1 MKKLIIILFYFL
13 SLNIFATTE
22 EEFFKKYPN
31 GEVYATIYY
40 KKDSK
45 NFKSS
50 IGFFSGSENISVTN
64 PEEYFKNNTLGETL
78 NDKIASINY
87 FFPYTKDKEIKFE
100 YFATQ
105 RYRTLEYY
113 NFKNKENIKKMIED
127 KKKNNEDIIPF
138 NDYVNSYLE
147 ATQYNEKG
155 QEKREEEFNIY
166 FDDNRQIQFKDYIF
180 NFSKGDNLKIK
191 IIWNFQ
197 NKPIYISIT
206 TNKKKKKEKMLFQEV
221 LGENKKVIAKSI
233 SYFDKSGKLIEEKIH
248 SFREYPQI
256 TSKDTI
262 IKYKYYKNK
271 EPIYEP
277 ISQIVTEEKTYDS
290 NGKVLMIQNSIKKL
304 PEKNIYHISPISL
317 DVYYKVE
324 DITLSFEKFTLFS
337 TTKIFDNKSEIKK
350 IEYKEEKNNDET
362 FFSIRIYGDK
372 GNIINEKKEEIY
384 FDKGNESKNYGE
396 GKAKRIEEK
405 YDGSGLVSKEISY
418 ITPNEEIREIYNEEG
433 LIEKRVRSLKEDW
446 TKIYNGKNELVKIIS
461 QYIGDR
467 FGDFKTIVEEYSND
481 KLVKKIVDFD
491 ERIVEIYDG
500 NNILLKKEIINSFK
514 ENKKTQKGNIYIE
527 NFYIN
532 DKLYEKYIDYD
543 EYTEKYDEN
552 DKLVYREK
560 IYFYKG
566 FYIRKKIFYDKNG
579 NIIKTEWSSNRYNDE
594 KRGYKKYY

>member
-1 MKKLIIILFYFL
+1 MRKLIIILFYFL

-31 GEVYATIYY
+31 GEVYAAIYY

-45 NFKSS
+45 YFKNS
-50 IGFFSGSENISVTN
+50 IEFFNGSENISVTN
-64 PEEYFKNNTLGETL
+64 SEEYFKNNTLGETL

-113 NFKNKENIKKMIED
+113 NFKNKENIKRMIED
-127 KKKNNEDIIPF
+127 KKKNNEDITPF
-138 NDYVNSYLE
+138 NDFVNSYLE

-166 FDDNRQIQFKDYIF
+166 FDDNRQIQFKDYTF
-180 NFSKGDNLKIK
+180 NFSKGDNLKIE

-197 NKPIYISIT
+197 NKPVYISIT
-206 TNKKKKKEKMLFQEV
+206 TNKKNKKEEMLIQEV

-248 SFREYPQI
+248 SFREYPEI

-277 ISQIVTEEKTYDS
+277 VSQIITEEKTYDS
-290 NGKVLMIQNSIKKL
+290 NGKVLMIENSIEKL
-304 PEKNIYHISPISL
+304 PEDNMYSISPISL
-317 DVYYKVE
+317 DKYYQVGQ
-324 DITLSFEKFTLFS
+324 DIRFSFEKFTLFS
-337 TTKIFDNKSEIKK
+337 TTKIFDNKSKIKK
-350 IEYKEEKNNDET
+350 IEHKEEKNNDET
-362 FFSIRIYGDK
+362 FFSIRNYDDK
-372 GNIINEKKEEIY
+372 GNIIYEKKEKVY

-405 YDGSGLVSKEISY
+405 YDGSKLVSKEISY
-418 ITPNEEIREIYNEEG
+418 ITPNEQIREIYNEEG

-446 TKIYNGKNELVKIIS
+446 TKIYNGKNELVKIIYT
-461 QYIGDR
+461 YIGDR
-467 FGDFKTIVEEYSND
+467 LGEFKTIVEEYSNN
-481 KLVKKIVDFD
+481 KLVKKIIDF
-491 ERIVEIYDG
+491 
-500 NNILLKKEIINSFK
+500 
-514 ENKKTQKGNIYIE
+514 E
-527 NFYIN
+527 NFDGKII
-532 DKLYEKYIDYD
+532 EI
-543 EYTEKYDEN
+543 YDEN
-552 DKLVYREK
+552 DKLVYRE
-560 IYFYKG
+560 YTGGNKG
-566 FYIRKKIFYDKNG
+566 KKIFYDKNG
-579 NIIKTEWSSNRYNDE
+579 NIIKTEWSNNGHDE
-594 KRGYKKYY
+594 ERGYKKYY

>member
-1 MKKLIIILFYFL
+1 MRKLIIILFYFL

-31 GEVYATIYY
+31 GEVYAAIYY

-45 NFKSS
+45 YFKNS
-50 IGFFSGSENISVTN
+50 IEFFNGSENISVTN

-113 NFKNKENIKKMIED
+113 NFKNKENIKRMIED
-127 KKKNNEDIIPF
+127 KKKNNEDITPF
-138 NDYVNSYLE
+138 NDFVNSYLE

-166 FDDNRQIQFKDYIF
+166 FDDNRQIQFKDYTF
-180 NFSKGDNLKIK
+180 NFSKGDNLKIE

-197 NKPIYISIT
+197 NKPVYISIT
-206 TNKKKKKEKMLFQEV
+206 TNKKNKKEEMLIQEV

-248 SFREYPQI
+248 SFREYPEI

-277 ISQIVTEEKTYDS
+277 VSQIITEEKTYDS
-290 NGKVLMIQNSIKKL
+290 NGKVLMIENSIEKL
-304 PEKNIYHISPISL
+304 PEDNMYSISPISL
-317 DVYYKVE
+317 DKYYQVGQ
-324 DITLSFEKFTLFS
+324 DIRFSFEKFTLFS
-337 TTKIFDNKSEIKK
+337 TTKIFDNKSKIKK
-350 IEYKEEKNNDET
+350 IEHKEEKNNDET
-362 FFSIRIYGDK
+362 FFSIRNYDDK
-372 GNIINEKKEEIY
+372 GNIIYEKKEKVY

-405 YDGSGLVSKEISY
+405 YDGSKLVSKEISY
-418 ITPNEEIREIYNEEG
+418 ITPNEQIREIYNEEG

-446 TKIYNGKNELVKIIS
+446 TKIYNGKNELVKIIYT
-461 QYIGDR
+461 YIGDR
-467 FGDFKTIVEEYSND
+467 LGEFKTIVEEYSNN
-481 KLVKKIVDFD
+481 KLVKKIIDFENFD
-491 ERIVEIYDG
+491 GKIIEIYDE
-500 NNILLKKEIINSFK
+500 NN
-514 ENKKTQKGNIYIE
+514 
-527 NFYIN
+527 
-532 DKLYEKYIDYD
+532 
-543 EYTEKYDEN
+543 
-552 DKLVYREK
+552 KLVYRE
-560 IYFYKG
+560 YTGGNKG
-566 FYIRKKIFYDKNG
+566 KKIFYDKNG
-579 NIIKTEWSSNRYNDE
+579 NIIKTEWSNNGHDE
-594 KRGYKKYY
+594 ERGYKKYY

>member
-1 MKKLIIILFYFL
+1 MRKLIIILFYFL

-31 GEVYATIYY
+31 GEVYAAIYY

-45 NFKSS
+45 YFKNS
-50 IGFFSGSENISVTN
+50 IEFFNGSENISVTN

-113 NFKNKENIKKMIED
+113 NFKNKENIKRMIED
-127 KKKNNEDIIPF
+127 KKKNNEDITPF
-138 NDYVNSYLE
+138 NDFVNSYLE

-166 FDDNRQIQFKDYIF
+166 FDDNRQIQFKDYTF
-180 NFSKGDNLKIK
+180 NFSKGDNLKIE

-197 NKPIYISIT
+197 NKPVYISIT
-206 TNKKKKKEKMLFQEV
+206 TNKKNKKEEMLIQEV

-248 SFREYPQI
+248 SFREYPEI

-277 ISQIVTEEKTYDS
+277 VSQIITEEKTYDS
-290 NGKVLMIQNSIKKL
+290 NGKVLMIENSIEKL
-304 PEKNIYHISPISL
+304 PEDNMYSISPISL
-317 DVYYKVE
+317 DKYYQVGQ
-324 DITLSFEKFTLFS
+324 DIRFSFEKFTLFS
-337 TTKIFDNKSEIKK
+337 TTKIFDNKSKIKK
-350 IEYKEEKNNDET
+350 IEHKEEKNNDET
-362 FFSIRIYGDK
+362 FFSIRNYDDK
-372 GNIINEKKEEIY
+372 GNIIYEKKEKVY

-405 YDGSGLVSKEISY
+405 YDGSKLVSKEISY
-418 ITPNEEIREIYNEEG
+418 ITPNEQIREIYNEEG

-446 TKIYNGKNELVKIIS
+446 TKIYNGKNELVKIIYT
-461 QYIGDR
+461 YIGDR
-467 FGDFKTIVEEYSND
+467 LGEFKTIVEEYSNN
-481 KLVKKIVDFD
+481 KLVKKIIDF
-491 ERIVEIYDG
+491 
-500 NNILLKKEIINSFK
+500 
-514 ENKKTQKGNIYIE
+514 E
-527 NFYIN
+527 NFDGKII
-532 DKLYEKYIDYD
+532 EI
-543 EYTEKYDEN
+543 YDEN
-552 DKLVYREK
+552 DKLVYRE
-560 IYFYKG
+560 YTGGNKG
-566 FYIRKKIFYDKNG
+566 KKIFYDKNG
-579 NIIKTEWSSNRYNDE
+579 NIIKTEWSNNGHDE
-594 KRGYKKYY
+594 ERGYKKYY

>member
-138 NDYVNSYLE
+138 NDSVNSYLE

-277 ISQIVTEEKTYDS
+277 ISQIITEEKTYDS
-290 NGKVLMIQNSIKKL
+290 NGKVLMIENSIEKL
-304 PEKNIYHISPISL
+304 SEDNMYSISPISL
-317 DVYYKVE
+317 DKYYQVGQ
-324 DITLSFEKFTLFS
+324 DIRFSFEKFTLFS

-350 IEYKEEKNNDET
+350 IEHKEEKNNDET
-362 FFSIRIYGDK
+362 FFSIRNYDDK
-372 GNIINEKKEEIY
+372 GNIIYEKKEKVY

-405 YDGSGLVSKEISY
+405 YDGSKLVSKEISY
-418 ITPNEEIREIYNEEG
+418 VTPNEEIREIYNEEG

-446 TKIYNGKNELVKIIS
+446 TKIYNGKNELVKIIYI
-461 QYIGDR
+461 YIGDR
-467 FGDFKTIVEEYSND
+467 LGEFKTIVEEYSNN
-481 KLVKKIVDFD
+481 KLVKKTIDFEDFD
-491 ERIVEIYDG
+491 G
-500 NNILLKKEIINSFK
+500 EII
-514 ENKKTQKGNIYIE
+514 EI
-527 NFYIN
+527 
-532 DKLYEKYIDYD
+532 
-543 EYTEKYDEN
+543 YDEN
-552 DKLVYREK
+552 DKLVYRE
-560 IYFYKG
+560 YTGVNKG
-566 FYIRKKIFYDKNG
+566 KKIFYDKNG
-579 NIIKTEWSSNRYNDE
+579 NIIKTEWSNNGHDE
-594 KRGYKKYY
+594 ER

>member
-1 MKKLIIILFYFL
+1 MRKLIIILFYFL

-31 GEVYATIYY
+31 GEVYAAIYY

-45 NFKSS
+45 YFKNS
-50 IGFFSGSENISVTN
+50 IEFFNGSENISVTN
-64 PEEYFKNNTLGETL
+64 PEEYFKNNTLEETL

-113 NFKNKENIKKMIED
+113 NFKNKENIKRMIED
-127 KKKNNEDIIPF
+127 KKKNNEDITPF
-138 NDYVNSYLE
+138 NDFVNSYLE

-166 FDDNRQIQFKDYIF
+166 FDDNRQIQFKDYTF
-180 NFSKGDNLKIK
+180 NFSKGDNLKIE

-197 NKPIYISIT
+197 NKPVYISIT
-206 TNKKKKKEKMLFQEV
+206 TNKKNKKEEMLIQEV

-248 SFREYPQI
+248 SFREYPEI

-277 ISQIVTEEKTYDS
+277 VSQIITEEKTYDS
-290 NGKVLMIQNSIKKL
+290 NGKVLMIENSIEKL
-304 PEKNIYHISPISL
+304 PEDNMYSISPISL
-317 DVYYKVE
+317 DKYYQVGQ
-324 DITLSFEKFTLFS
+324 DIRFSFEKFTLFS
-337 TTKIFDNKSEIKK
+337 TTKIFDNKSKIKK
-350 IEYKEEKNNDET
+350 IEHKEEKNNDET
-362 FFSIRIYGDK
+362 FFSIRNYDDK
-372 GNIINEKKEEIY
+372 GNIIYEKKEKVY

-405 YDGSGLVSKEISY
+405 YDGSKLVSKEISY
-418 ITPNEEIREIYNEEG
+418 ITPNEQIREIYNEEG

-446 TKIYNGKNELVKIIS
+446 TKIYNGKNELVKIIYT
-461 QYIGDR
+461 YIGDR
-467 FGDFKTIVEEYSND
+467 LGEFKTIVEEYSNN
-481 KLVKKIVDFD
+481 KLVKKIIDFENFD
-491 ERIVEIYDG
+491 GKIIEIYDE
-500 NNILLKKEIINSFK
+500 NN
-514 ENKKTQKGNIYIE
+514 
-527 NFYIN
+527 
-532 DKLYEKYIDYD
+532 
-543 EYTEKYDEN
+543 
-552 DKLVYREK
+552 KLVYRE
-560 IYFYKG
+560 YTGDNKG
-566 FYIRKKIFYDKNG
+566 KKIFYDKNG
-579 NIIKTEWSSNRYNDE
+579 NIIKTEWSNNGHDE
-594 KRGYKKYY
+594 ERGYKKYY

>member
-1 MKKLIIILFYFL
+1 MRKLIIILFYFL

-31 GEVYATIYY
+31 GEVYAAIYY

-50 IGFFSGSENISVTN
+50 IGFFNGSENISVTN

-113 NFKNKENIKKMIED
+113 NFKNKENIKRMIED
-127 KKKNNEDIIPF
+127 KKKNNEDITPF
-138 NDYVNSYLE
+138 NDFVNSYLE

-166 FDDNRQIQFKDYIF
+166 FDDNRQIQFKDYTF
-180 NFSKGDNLKIK
+180 NFSKGDNLKIE

-197 NKPIYISIT
+197 NKPVYISIT
-206 TNKKKKKEKMLFQEV
+206 TNKKNKKEEMLIQEV

-248 SFREYPQI
+248 SFREYPEI

-277 ISQIVTEEKTYDS
+277 VSQIITEEKTYDS
-290 NGKVLMIQNSIKKL
+290 NGKVLMIENSIEKL
-304 PEKNIYHISPISL
+304 PEDNMYSISPISL
-317 DVYYKVE
+317 DKYYQVGQ
-324 DITLSFEKFTLFS
+324 DIRFSFEKFTLFS
-337 TTKIFDNKSEIKK
+337 TTKIFDNKSKIKK
-350 IEYKEEKNNDET
+350 IEHKEEKNNDET
-362 FFSIRIYGDK
+362 FFSIRNYDDK
-372 GNIINEKKEEIY
+372 GNIIYEKKEKVY

-405 YDGSGLVSKEISY
+405 YDGSKLVSKEISY
-418 ITPNEEIREIYNEEG
+418 ITPNEQIREIYNEEG

-446 TKIYNGKNELVKIIS
+446 TKIYNGKNELVKIIYT
-461 QYIGDR
+461 YIGDR
-467 FGDFKTIVEEYSND
+467 LGEFKTIVEEYSNN
-481 KLVKKIVDFD
+481 KLVKKIIDFENFD
-491 ERIVEIYDG
+491 GKIIEIYDE
-500 NNILLKKEIINSFK
+500 NN
-514 ENKKTQKGNIYIE
+514 
-527 NFYIN
+527 
-532 DKLYEKYIDYD
+532 
-543 EYTEKYDEN
+543 
-552 DKLVYREK
+552 KLVYRE
-560 IYFYKG
+560 YTGDNKG
-566 FYIRKKIFYDKNG
+566 KKIFYDKNG
-579 NIIKTEWSSNRYNDE
+579 NIIKTEWSNNGHDE
-594 KRGYKKYY
+594 ERGYKKYY

>member
-138 NDYVNSYLE
+138 NDSVNSYLE

-277 ISQIVTEEKTYDS
+277 ISQIITEEKTYDS
-290 NGKVLMIQNSIKKL
+290 NGKVLMIENSIEKL
-304 PEKNIYHISPISL
+304 SEDNMYSISSISL
-317 DVYYKVE
+317 DKYYQVGQ
-324 DITLSFEKFTLFS
+324 DIRFSFEKFTLFS

-350 IEYKEEKNNDET
+350 IEHKEEKNNDET
-362 FFSIRIYGDK
+362 FFSIRNYDDK
-372 GNIINEKKEEIY
+372 GNIIYEKKEKVY

-405 YDGSGLVSKEISY
+405 YDGSKLVSKEISY
-418 ITPNEEIREIYNEEG
+418 VTPNEEIREIYNEEG

-446 TKIYNGKNELVKIIS
+446 TKIYNGKNELVKIIYI
-461 QYIGDR
+461 YIGDR
-467 FGDFKTIVEEYSND
+467 LGEFKTIVEEYSNN
-481 KLVKKIVDFD
+481 KLVKKTIDFEDFD
-491 ERIVEIYDG
+491 G
-500 NNILLKKEIINSFK
+500 EII
-514 ENKKTQKGNIYIE
+514 EI
-527 NFYIN
+527 
-532 DKLYEKYIDYD
+532 
-543 EYTEKYDEN
+543 YDEN
-552 DKLVYREK
+552 DKLVYRE
-560 IYFYKG
+560 YTGGNKG
-566 FYIRKKIFYDKNG
+566 KEIFYDKNG
-579 NIIKTEWSSNRYNDE
+579 NIIKTEWSNNGHDE
-594 KRGYKKYY
+594 ERGYKKYY

>member
-1 MKKLIIILFYFL
+1 MRKLIIILFYFL

-45 NFKSS
+45 YFKNS
-50 IGFFSGSENISVTN
+50 IEFLNGSENISVTN

-78 NDKIASINY
+78 NDNTAMINY

-113 NFKNKENIKKMIED
+113 NFKNNENLKKMIED
-127 KKKNNEDIIPF
+127 KEKNNE
-138 NDYVNSYLE
+138 NTRHLYSSLNRYLR
-147 ATQYNEKG
+147 TTDYNEKG
-155 QEKREEEFNIY
+155 VVEKSEDELNVY
-166 FDDNRQIQFKDYIF
+166 FDDNRQIQFKDYTF
-180 NFSKGDNLKIK
+180 NFSKGDNLKIE

-206 TNKKKKKEKMLFQEV
+206 TNKK
-221 LGENKKVIAKSI
+221 NKKVIAKSI

-277 ISQIVTEEKTYDS
+277 ISQIITEEKTYDS
-290 NGKVLMIQNSIKKL
+290 NGKVLMIENSIEKL
-304 PEKNIYHISPISL
+304 PEDNMYSISINPISL
-317 DVYYKVE
+317 DKYYQVGQ
-324 DITLSFEKFTLFS
+324 DIRFSFEKFTLFS

-350 IEYKEEKNNDET
+350 IEYKKEKNNDET
-362 FFSIRIYGDK
+362 FFSIRNYDDK
-372 GNIINEKKEEIY
+372 GNIIYEKKEKVY
-384 FDKGNESKNYGE
+384 FDKGNESKNYEE

-405 YDGSGLVSKEISY
+405 YDGSKLVSKEISY
-418 ITPNEEIREIYNEEG
+418 ITPNEQIREIYNDEG

-446 TKIYNGKNELVKIIS
+446 TKIYNGKNELVKIIYT
-461 QYIGDR
+461 YIGDR
-467 FGDFKTIVEEYSND
+467 LGEFKTIVEEYSNN
-481 KLVKKIVDFD
+481 KLVKKIIDF
-491 ERIVEIYDG
+491 
-500 NNILLKKEIINSFK
+500 
-514 ENKKTQKGNIYIE
+514 E
-527 NFYIN
+527 NFDGKII
-532 DKLYEKYIDYD
+532 EI
-543 EYTEKYDEN
+543 YDEN
-552 DKLVYREK
+552 DKLVYRE
-560 IYFYKG
+560 YTGGNKG
-566 FYIRKKIFYDKNG
+566 KKIFYDKNG
-579 NIIKTEWSSNRYNDE
+579 NIIKTEWSNNGHDE
-594 KRGYKKYY
+594 ERGYKKYY

>member
-45 NFKSS
+45 YFKNS
-50 IGFFSGSENISVTN
+50 IRFFNGSENISVTN

-113 NFKNKENIKKMIED
+113 NFKNKENIKRMIED
-127 KKKNNEDIIPF
+127 KKKNNEDITPF
-138 NDYVNSYLE
+138 NDFVNSYLE
-147 ATQYNEKG
+147 ATQYNEKE

-166 FDDNRQIQFKDYIF
+166 FDDNRQIQFKDYNF

-191 IIWNFQ
+191 VIWNFQ

-256 TSKDTI
+256 TSEDTI

-277 ISQIVTEEKTYDS
+277 ISQIITEEKTYDS
-290 NGKVLMIQNSIKKL
+290 NGKVLMIENSIEKL
-304 PEKNIYHISPISL
+304 PEDNMYSISISPISL
-317 DVYYKVE
+317 DKYYQVGQ
-324 DITLSFEKFTLFS
+324 DIRFSFEKFTLFS

-350 IEYKEEKNNDET
+350 IEYKKEKNNDET
-362 FFSIRIYGDK
+362 FFSIRNYDDK
-372 GNIINEKKEEIY
+372 GNIIYEKKEKVY

-405 YDGSGLVSKEISY
+405 YDGSKLVSKEISY
-418 ITPNEEIREIYNEEG
+418 ITPNEQIREIYNEEG

-446 TKIYNGKNELVKIIS
+446 TKIYNGKNELVKIIYT
-461 QYIGDR
+461 YIGDKL
-467 FGDFKTIVEEYSND
+467 GEFKTIVEEYSNN
-481 KLVKKIVDFD
+481 KLVKKIIDF
-491 ERIVEIYDG
+491 
-500 NNILLKKEIINSFK
+500 
-514 ENKKTQKGNIYIE
+514 E
-527 NFYIN
+527 NFDGKII
-532 DKLYEKYIDYD
+532 EI
-543 EYTEKYDEN
+543 YDEN
-552 DKLVYREK
+552 DKLVYRE
-560 IYFYKG
+560 YTGGNKG
-566 FYIRKKIFYDKNG
+566 KKIFYDKNG
-579 NIIKTEWSSNRYNDE
+579 NIIKTEWSNNGHDE
-594 KRGYKKYY
+594 ERGYKKYY

>member
-1 MKKLIIILFYFL
+1 MRKLIIILFYFL

-277 ISQIVTEEKTYDS
+277 VSQIITEEKTYDS
-290 NGKVLMIQNSIKKL
+290 NGKVLMIENSIEKL
-304 PEKNIYHISPISL
+304 PEDNMYSISPISL
-317 DVYYKVE
+317 DKYYQVGQ
-324 DITLSFEKFTLFS
+324 DIRFSFEKFTLFS
-337 TTKIFDNKSEIKK
+337 TTKIFDNKSKIKK
-350 IEYKEEKNNDET
+350 IEHKEEKNNDET
-362 FFSIRIYGDK
+362 FFSIRNYDDK
-372 GNIINEKKEEIY
+372 GNIIYEKKEKVY

-405 YDGSGLVSKEISY
+405 YDGSKLVSKEISY
-418 ITPNEEIREIYNEEG
+418 ITPNEQIREIYNEEG

-446 TKIYNGKNELVKIIS
+446 TKIYNGKNELVKIIYT
-461 QYIGDR
+461 YIGDR
-467 FGDFKTIVEEYSND
+467 LGEFKTIVEEYSNN
-481 KLVKKIVDFD
+481 KLVKKIIDFENFD
-491 ERIVEIYDG
+491 GKIIEIYDE
-500 NNILLKKEIINSFK
+500 NN
-514 ENKKTQKGNIYIE
+514 
-527 NFYIN
+527 
-532 DKLYEKYIDYD
+532 
-543 EYTEKYDEN
+543 
-552 DKLVYREK
+552 KLVYRE
-560 IYFYKG
+560 YTGDNKG
-566 FYIRKKIFYDKNG
+566 KKIFYDKNG
-579 NIIKTEWSSNRYNDE
+579 NIIKTEWSNNGHDE
-594 KRGYKKYY
+594 ERGYKKYY

>member
-13 SLNIFATTE
+13 LLNIFATTE

-138 NDYVNSYLE
+138 NDSVNSYLE

-277 ISQIVTEEKTYDS
+277 ISQIITEEKTYDS
-290 NGKVLMIQNSIKKL
+290 NGKVLMIENSIEKL
-304 PEKNIYHISPISL
+304 SEDNMYSISPISL
-317 DVYYKVE
+317 DKYYQVGQ
-324 DITLSFEKFTLFS
+324 DIRFSFEKFTLFS

-350 IEYKEEKNNDET
+350 IEHKEEKNNDET
-362 FFSIRIYGDK
+362 FFSIRNYDDK
-372 GNIINEKKEEIY
+372 GNIIYEKKEKVY

-405 YDGSGLVSKEISY
+405 YDGSKLVSKEISY
-418 ITPNEEIREIYNEEG
+418 VTPNEEIREIYNEEG

-446 TKIYNGKNELVKIIS
+446 TKIYNGKNELVKIIYI
-461 QYIGDR
+461 YIGDR
-467 FGDFKTIVEEYSND
+467 LGEFKTIVEEYSNN
-481 KLVKKIVDFD
+481 KLVKKTIDFEDFD
-491 ERIVEIYDG
+491 G
-500 NNILLKKEIINSFK
+500 EII
-514 ENKKTQKGNIYIE
+514 EI
-527 NFYIN
+527 
-532 DKLYEKYIDYD
+532 
-543 EYTEKYDEN
+543 YDEN
-552 DKLVYREK
+552 DKLVYRE
-560 IYFYKG
+560 YTGGNKG
-566 FYIRKKIFYDKNG
+566 KEIFYDKNG
-579 NIIKTEWSSNRYNDE
+579 NIIKTEWSNNGHDE
-594 KRGYKKYY
+594 ERGYKKYY

>member
-1 MKKLIIILFYFL
+1 MRKLIIILFYFL

-31 GEVYATIYY
+31 GEVYAAIYY

-45 NFKSS
+45 YFKNS
-50 IGFFSGSENISVTN
+50 IEFFNGSENISVTN

-113 NFKNKENIKKMIED
+113 NFKNKENIKRMIED
-127 KKKNNEDIIPF
+127 KKKNNEDITPF
-138 NDYVNSYLE
+138 NDFVNSYLE

-166 FDDNRQIQFKDYIF
+166 FDDNRQIQFKDYTF
-180 NFSKGDNLKIK
+180 NFSKGDNLKIE

-197 NKPIYISIT
+197 NKPVYISIT
-206 TNKKKKKEKMLFQEV
+206 TNKKNKKEEMLIQEV

-248 SFREYPQI
+248 SFREYPEI

-277 ISQIVTEEKTYDS
+277 VSQIITEEKTYDS
-290 NGKVLMIQNSIKKL
+290 NGKVLMIENSIEKL
-304 PEKNIYHISPISL
+304 PEDNMYSISPISL
-317 DVYYKVE
+317 DKYYQVGQ
-324 DITLSFEKFTLFS
+324 DIRFSFEKFTLFS
-337 TTKIFDNKSEIKK
+337 TTKIFDNKSKIKK
-350 IEYKEEKNNDET
+350 IEHKEEKNNDET
-362 FFSIRIYGDK
+362 FFSIRNYDDK
-372 GNIINEKKEEIY
+372 GNIIYEKKEKVY

-405 YDGSGLVSKEISY
+405 YDGSKLVSKEISY
-418 ITPNEEIREIYNEEG
+418 ITPNEQIREIYNEEG

-446 TKIYNGKNELVKIIS
+446 TKIYNGKNELVKIIYT
-461 QYIGDR
+461 YIGDR
-467 FGDFKTIVEEYSND
+467 LGEFKTIVEEYSNN
-481 KLVKKIVDFD
+481 KLVKKIIDFENFD
-491 ERIVEIYDG
+491 GKIIEIYDE
-500 NNILLKKEIINSFK
+500 NN
-514 ENKKTQKGNIYIE
+514 
-527 NFYIN
+527 
-532 DKLYEKYIDYD
+532 
-543 EYTEKYDEN
+543 
-552 DKLVYREK
+552 KLVYRE
-560 IYFYKG
+560 YTGDNKG
-566 FYIRKKIFYDKNG
+566 KKIFYDKNG
-579 NIIKTEWSSNRYNDE
+579 NIIKTEWSNNGHDE
-594 KRGYKKYY
+594 ERGYKKYY

>member
-138 NDYVNSYLE
+138 NDSVNSYLE

-277 ISQIVTEEKTYDS
+277 ISQIITEEKTYDS
-290 NGKVLMIQNSIKKL
+290 NGKVLMIENSIEKL
-304 PEKNIYHISPISL
+304 SEDNMYSISPISL
-317 DVYYKVE
+317 DKYYQVGQ
-324 DITLSFEKFTLFS
+324 DIRFSFEKFTLFS

-350 IEYKEEKNNDET
+350 IEHKEEKNNDET
-362 FFSIRIYGDK
+362 FFSIRNYDDK
-372 GNIINEKKEEIY
+372 GNIIYEKKEKVY

-405 YDGSGLVSKEISY
+405 YDGSKLVSKEISY
-418 ITPNEEIREIYNEEG
+418 VTPNEEIREIYNEEG

-446 TKIYNGKNELVKIIS
+446 TKIYNGKNELVKIIYI
-461 QYIGDR
+461 YIGDR
-467 FGDFKTIVEEYSND
+467 LGEFKTIVEEYSNN
-481 KLVKKIVDFD
+481 KLVKKTIDFEDFD
-491 ERIVEIYDG
+491 G
-500 NNILLKKEIINSFK
+500 EII
-514 ENKKTQKGNIYIE
+514 EI
-527 NFYIN
+527 
-532 DKLYEKYIDYD
+532 
-543 EYTEKYDEN
+543 YDEN
-552 DKLVYREK
+552 DKLVYRE
-560 IYFYKG
+560 YTGGNKG
-566 FYIRKKIFYDKNG
+566 KEIFYDKNG
-579 NIIKTEWSSNRYNDE
+579 NIIKTEWSNNGHDE
-594 KRGYKKYY
+594 ERGYKKYY

>member
-64 PEEYFKNNTLGETL
+64 PEEYFKNNTLRETL

-113 NFKNKENIKKMIED
+113 NFKNNENFKKMIED

-138 NDYVNSYLE
+138 NDFVNSYLE

-248 SFREYPQI
+248 SFREYPEI
-256 TSKDTI
+256 TSEDTI

-271 EPIYEP
+271 EPIYES
-277 ISQIVTEEKTYDS
+277 ISQIITEEKTYDS
-290 NGKVLMIQNSIKKL
+290 NGKVLMIENSIEKL
-304 PEKNIYHISPISL
+304 SEDNMYSISPISL
-317 DVYYKVE
+317 DKYYQVGQ
-324 DITLSFEKFTLFS
+324 DIRFSFEKFTLFS
-337 TTKIFDNKSEIKK
+337 TTKIFDNKSKIKK
-350 IEYKEEKNNDET
+350 IEHKKEEKNNDET
-362 FFSIRIYGDK
+362 FFSIRNYDDK
-372 GNIINEKKEEIY
+372 GNIIYEKKEKVY
-384 FDKGNESKNYGE
+384 FDRGNESKNYGE

-405 YDGSGLVSKEISY
+405 YDGSKLVSKEISY
-418 ITPNEEIREIYNEEG
+418 VTPNEEIREIYNEEG

-446 TKIYNGKNELVKIIS
+446 TKIYNGKNELVKIIYT
-461 QYIGDR
+461 YIGDR
-467 FGDFKTIVEEYSND
+467 LGEFKTIVEEYSNN
-481 KLVKKIVDFD
+481 KLEKKTIDFEDFD
-491 ERIVEIYDG
+491 G
-500 NNILLKKEIINSFK
+500 EII
-514 ENKKTQKGNIYIE
+514 EI
-527 NFYIN
+527 
-532 DKLYEKYIDYD
+532 
-543 EYTEKYDEN
+543 YDEN
-552 DKLVYREK
+552 DKLVYRE
-560 IYFYKG
+560 YKG
-566 FYIRKKIFYDKNG
+566 GKKGKEIFYDKNG
-579 NIIKTEWSSNRYNDE
+579 NIIKTEWSNNGHDE
-594 KRGYKKYY
+594 ER

>member
-1 MKKLIIILFYFL
+1 MRKLIIILFYFL

-31 GEVYATIYY
+31 GEVYAAIYY

-50 IGFFSGSENISVTN
+50 IGFFNGSENISVTN

-113 NFKNKENIKKMIED
+113 NFKNKENIKRMIED
-127 KKKNNEDIIPF
+127 KKKNNEDITPF
-138 NDYVNSYLE
+138 NDFVNSYLE

-166 FDDNRQIQFKDYIF
+166 FDDNRQIQFKDYTF
-180 NFSKGDNLKIK
+180 NFSKGDNLKIE

-197 NKPIYISIT
+197 NKPVYISIT
-206 TNKKKKKEKMLFQEV
+206 TNKKNKKEEMLIQEV

-248 SFREYPQI
+248 SFREYSEI

-277 ISQIVTEEKTYDS
+277 VSQIITEEKTYDS
-290 NGKVLMIQNSIKKL
+290 NGKVLMIENSIEKL
-304 PEKNIYHISPISL
+304 PEDNMYSISPISL
-317 DVYYKVE
+317 DKYYQVGQ
-324 DITLSFEKFTLFS
+324 DIRFSFEKFTLFS
-337 TTKIFDNKSEIKK
+337 TTKIFDNKSKIKK
-350 IEYKEEKNNDET
+350 IEHKEEKNNDET
-362 FFSIRIYGDK
+362 FFSIRNYDDK
-372 GNIINEKKEEIY
+372 GNIIYEKKEKVY

-405 YDGSGLVSKEISY
+405 YDGSKLVSKEISY
-418 ITPNEEIREIYNEEG
+418 ITPNEQIREIYNEEG

-446 TKIYNGKNELVKIIS
+446 TKIYNGKNELVKIIYT
-461 QYIGDR
+461 YIGDR
-467 FGDFKTIVEEYSND
+467 LGEFKTIVEEYSNN
-481 KLVKKIVDFD
+481 KLVKKIIDFENFD
-491 ERIVEIYDG
+491 GKIIEIYDE
-500 NNILLKKEIINSFK
+500 NN
-514 ENKKTQKGNIYIE
+514 
-527 NFYIN
+527 
-532 DKLYEKYIDYD
+532 
-543 EYTEKYDEN
+543 
-552 DKLVYREK
+552 KLVYRE
-560 IYFYKG
+560 YTGDNKG
-566 FYIRKKIFYDKNG
+566 KKIFYDKNG
-579 NIIKTEWSSNRYNDE
+579 NIIKTEWSNNGHDE
-594 KRGYKKYY
+594 ERGYKKYY

>member
-1 MKKLIIILFYFL
+1 MRKLIIILFYFL

-31 GEVYATIYY
+31 GEVYAAIYY

-45 NFKSS
+45 YFKNS
-50 IGFFSGSENISVTN
+50 IEFFNGSENISVTN
-64 PEEYFKNNTLGETL
+64 PEEYFKNNTLEETL

-113 NFKNKENIKKMIED
+113 NFKNKENIKRMIED
-127 KKKNNEDIIPF
+127 KKKNNEDITPF
-138 NDYVNSYLE
+138 NDFVNSYLE

-166 FDDNRQIQFKDYIF
+166 FDDNRQIQFKDYTF
-180 NFSKGDNLKIK
+180 NFSKGDNLKIE

-197 NKPIYISIT
+197 NKPVYISIT
-206 TNKKKKKEKMLFQEV
+206 TNKKNKKEEMLIQEV

-248 SFREYPQI
+248 SFREYPEI

-277 ISQIVTEEKTYDS
+277 VSQIITEEKTYDS
-290 NGKVLMIQNSIKKL
+290 NGKVLMIENSIEKL
-304 PEKNIYHISPISL
+304 PEDNMYSISPISL
-317 DVYYKVE
+317 DKYYQVGQ
-324 DITLSFEKFTLFS
+324 DIRFSFEKFTLFS
-337 TTKIFDNKSEIKK
+337 TTKIFDNKSKIKEI
-350 IEYKEEKNNDET
+350 EHKEEKNNDET
-362 FFSIRIYGDK
+362 FFSIRNYDDK
-372 GNIINEKKEEIY
+372 GNIIYEKKEKVY

-405 YDGSGLVSKEISY
+405 YDGSKLVSKEISY
-418 ITPNEEIREIYNEEG
+418 ITPNEQIREIYNEEG

-446 TKIYNGKNELVKIIS
+446 TKIYNGKNELVKIIYT
-461 QYIGDR
+461 YIGDR
-467 FGDFKTIVEEYSND
+467 LGEFKTIVEEYSNN
-481 KLVKKIVDFD
+481 KLVKKIIDFENFD
-491 ERIVEIYDG
+491 GKIIEIYDE
-500 NNILLKKEIINSFK
+500 NN
-514 ENKKTQKGNIYIE
+514 
-527 NFYIN
+527 
-532 DKLYEKYIDYD
+532 
-543 EYTEKYDEN
+543 
-552 DKLVYREK
+552 KLVYRE
-560 IYFYKG
+560 YTGDNKG
-566 FYIRKKIFYDKNG
+566 KKIFYDKNG
-579 NIIKTEWSSNRYNDE
+579 NIIKTEWSNNGHDE
-594 KRGYKKYY
+594 ERGYKKYY

>member
-78 NDKIASINY
+78 NDNTAMINY

-113 NFKNKENIKKMIED
+113 NFKNNENLKKMIED
-127 KKKNNEDIIPF
+127 KQKNNE
-138 NDYVNSYLE
+138 NTRHLYSSLNRYLR
-147 ATQYNEKG
+147 TTVYNEKG
-155 QEKREEEFNIY
+155 VAEKSEDELNVY
-166 FDDNRQIQFKDYIF
+166 FDDNRQIQFKDYTF
-180 NFSKGDNLKIK
+180 NFSKGDNLKIE

-197 NKPIYISIT
+197 NKPVYISIT
-206 TNKKKKKEKMLFQEV
+206 TNKKNKKEEMLIQEV

-248 SFREYPQI
+248 SFKEYPQI
-256 TSKDTI
+256 TSEDTI
-262 IKYKYYKNK
+262 IKYKYYKN
-271 EPIYEP
+271 EESIYES
-277 ISQIVTEEKTYDS
+277 ISQIVTEKKTYDS
-290 NGKVLMIQNSIKKL
+290 NGKVLMIENSIEKL
-304 PEKNIYHISPISL
+304 PEDNMYSISPISL
-317 DVYYKVE
+317 DKYYQVGQ
-324 DITLSFEKFTLFS
+324 DIRFSFEKFMLFS

-350 IEYKEEKNNDET
+350 IEYKKEKNNDET
-362 FFSIRIYGDK
+362 FFSIRNYDDK
-372 GNIINEKKEEIY
+372 GNIIYKKKEKVY

-405 YDGSGLVSKEISY
+405 YDGSKLVSKEISY
-418 ITPNEEIREIYNEEG
+418 ITPNEQIREIYNEEG

-446 TKIYNGKNELVKIIS
+446 TKIYNGKNELVKIIYT
-461 QYIGDR
+461 YIGDR
-467 FGDFKTIVEEYSND
+467 LGEFKTIVEEYSNN
-481 KLVKKIVDFD
+481 KLVKKIIDFENFD
-491 ERIVEIYDG
+491 GEIIEIYDE
-500 NNILLKKEIINSFK
+500 NNILLKKKIRKHFEEYKNM
-514 ENKKTQKGNIYIE
+514 QKGSIHIE

-543 EYTEKYDEN
+543 EYTDKYDEN
-552 DKLVYREK
+552 DKLVYRE
-560 IYFYKG
+560 YTGVNKG
-566 FYIRKKIFYDKNG
+566 KKIFYDKNG
-579 NIIKTEWSSNRYNDE
+579 NIIKTEWSNNGHDE
-594 KRGYKKYY
+594 ERGYKKYY

>member
-1 MKKLIIILFYFL
+1 MRKLIIILFYFL

-45 NFKSS
+45 YFKNS
-50 IGFFSGSENISVTN
+50 IEFFNGSENISVTN

-78 NDKIASINY
+78 NDNTAMINY

-113 NFKNKENIKKMIED
+113 NFKNNENLKKMIED
-127 KKKNNEDIIPF
+127 KEKNNE
-138 NDYVNSYLE
+138 NTRHLYSSLNRYLR
-147 ATQYNEKG
+147 TTDYNEKG
-155 QEKREEEFNIY
+155 VVEKSEDELNVY
-166 FDDNRQIQFKDYIF
+166 FDDNRQIQFKDYTF
-180 NFSKGDNLKIK
+180 NFSKGDNLKIE

-206 TNKKKKKEKMLFQEV
+206 TNKKNKKEEMLIQEV

-277 ISQIVTEEKTYDS
+277 ISQIITEEKTYDS
-290 NGKVLMIQNSIKKL
+290 NGKVLMIENSIEKL
-304 PEKNIYHISPISL
+304 PEDNMYSISPISL
-317 DVYYKVE
+317 DKYYQVGQ
-324 DITLSFEKFTLFS
+324 DIRFSFEKFILFS
-337 TTKIFDNKSEIKK
+337 TTKIFDNKSKIKK
-350 IEYKEEKNNDET
+350 IEHKEEKNNDET
-362 FFSIRIYGDK
+362 FFSIRNYDDK
-372 GNIINEKKEEIY
+372 GNIIYEKKEKVY

-405 YDGSGLVSKEISY
+405 YDGNKLVSKEISY
-418 ITPNEEIREIYNEEG
+418 ITPNEQIREIYNEEG

-446 TKIYNGKNELVKIIS
+446 TKIYNSKNELVKIIYT
-461 QYIGDR
+461 YIGDR
-467 FGDFKTIVEEYSND
+467 LGEFKTIVEEYSNN
-481 KLVKKIVDFD
+481 KLVKKIIDF
-491 ERIVEIYDG
+491 
-500 NNILLKKEIINSFK
+500 
-514 ENKKTQKGNIYIE
+514 E
-527 NFYIN
+527 NFDGKII
-532 DKLYEKYIDYD
+532 EI
-543 EYTEKYDEN
+543 YDEN
-552 DKLVYREK
+552 DKLVYREYTGSNK
-560 IYFYKG
+560 V
-566 FYIRKKIFYDKNG
+566 KKIFYDKNR
-579 NIIKTEWSSNRYNDE
+579 NIIKTEWSNNGHDE
-594 KRGYKKYY
+594 ERGYKKYY